1 MSVQGINEL
10 NKKIYSYNLKII
22 AHNLNT
28 VIEGLPE
35 IEML

>member
-10 NKKIYSYNLKII
+10 NKKIYLCNLKII
-22 AHNLNT
+22 ARNLDT

-35 IEML
+35 I